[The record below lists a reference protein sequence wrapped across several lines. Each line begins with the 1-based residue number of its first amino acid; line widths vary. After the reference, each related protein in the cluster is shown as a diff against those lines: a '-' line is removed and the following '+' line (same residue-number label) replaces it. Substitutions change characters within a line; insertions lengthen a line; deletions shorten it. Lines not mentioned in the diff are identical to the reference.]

1 MEDKMKENLLKALIS
16 AAVAAF
22 AVYMQ
27 SLIVPIVIL
36 ISFMILD
43 YVTGMAAA
51 WRGSEL
57 SSRIG
62 ITGIVKKVLYLV
74 VVAVGV
80 GVDYI
85 IGLAGGL
92 FGYDLSKVFAVA
104 LIVVV
109 WLILNEFISIVE
121 NLDEIGVP
129 VPHFLCTIIEK
140 LKKKT
145 EEKTEGKPEG
155 NTEDKDDN

>member
-16 AAVAAF
+16 TAIAAF

-27 SLIVPIVIL
+27 ALIIPIAIL
-36 ISFMILD
+36 IFFMVID
-43 YVTGMAAA
+43 YLTGMAAA
-51 WRGSEL
+51 WHSKEL

-62 ITGIVKKVLYLV
+62 ILGIAKKVGYLAV
-74 VVAVGV
+74 VVVGM

-85 IGLAGGL
+85 ISLAGGL

-109 WLILNEFISIVE
+109 WLILNEFISIIE

-129 VPHFLCTIIEK
+129 VPHFLCAIIAK

-145 EEKTEGKPEG
+145 EEKTEDKPEG